1 MIDTTKESL
10 CLYCICMDGC
20 NFVLKIMISCEYGE
34 TQAMLNSILFIVL
47 VMFFLLAVIVCYKLF
62 GRAGLFAYVCFA
74 TILANIQAC
83 KSIELFGLTTTAGSV
98 LYASTFLCTDILSE
112 HYGKKSAAKAVW
124 IGVFVN
130 ILWLCGTQATLWLT
144 PSVADYIQ
152 PSLAVVFGMVPRIS
166 VASLLSY
173 VVSQRLDVFLYHYI
187 WKKTG
192 NSKKGLW
199 LRNNGSTLVSQLVD
213 SVLFV
218 TIAFVGTQPKNV
230 FLQIMLTTYI
240 FKAIVALLDTP
251 FAYLARKV
259 KTRED

>member
-1 MIDTTKESL
+1 MINTIIFFATV
-10 CLYCICMDGC
+10 I
-20 NFVLKIMISCEYGE
+20 
-34 TQAMLNSILFIVL
+34 
-47 VMFFLLAVIVCYKLF
+47 FFLIAITVCFKLF
-62 GRAGLFAYVCFA
+62 GKAGLFAYVCFA

-83 KSIELFGLTTTAGSV
+83 KSIVLFGMTTTAAAV

-112 HYGKKSAAKAVW
+112 HYGKKEAAKAVW
-124 IGVFVN
+124 LGVFVN
-130 ILWLCGTQATLWLT
+130 ILWLCGTQATLWFV
-144 PSVADYIQ
+144 PSATDYIQ
-152 PSLAVVFGMVPRIS
+152 PSLEVVFGMVPRIT

-173 VVSQRLDVFLYHYI
+173 VISQRFDVFLYHYI

-199 LRNNGSTLVSQLVD
+199 IRNNGSTLVSQLID

-230 FLQIMLTTYI
+230 FLQIMITTYI

-251 FAYLARKV
+251 FAYLARKI
-259 KTRED
+259 KTKED